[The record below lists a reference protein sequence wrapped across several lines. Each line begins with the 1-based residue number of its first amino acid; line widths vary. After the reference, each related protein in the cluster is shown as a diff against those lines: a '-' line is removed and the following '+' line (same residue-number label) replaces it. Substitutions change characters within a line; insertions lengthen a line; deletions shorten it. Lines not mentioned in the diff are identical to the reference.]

1 LARNLVKTKKG
12 AGMKRVFL
20 VGMAMLATMML
31 LGGCRGSKRP
41 SESKSLTQQLQ
52 QLGSGLEKLSE
63 AADEYAQNAESGGSK
78 KPSELTSFT
87 QQLESGLEKLSEV
100 ADEYAQYPDSD
111 RAALAISLDV
121 MGYGTLKPQI
131 LGEYEPKIVKSQYPL
146 QKSETAYA
154 LFGIKVLA
162 LKASESI
169 KASFN
174 YTITSVEADQCSIG
188 VEHTDFKS
196 NSESGSLS
204 AYYFGDWSVFGPN
217 GPTVGQNFLAYSSYH
232 ASKIKIGIALPII
245 VIDGV
250 ELK

>member
-1 LARNLVKTKKG
+1 MKG
-12 AGMKRVFL
+12 RFLWFCFL
-20 VGMAMLATMML
+20 VVLF
-31 LGGCRGSKRP
+31 LGACGGKKA
-41 SESKSLTQQLQ
+41 SESKSLTQQL
-52 QLGSGLEKLSE
+52 
-63 AADEYAQNAESGGSK
+63 
-78 KPSELTSFT
+78 

-100 ADEYAQYPDSD
+100 ADEYSQNAESSFTQQLESGLEKLSAVADEYAQNVESD
-111 RAALAISLDV
+111 RAALALSLDV

-174 YTITSVEADQCSIG
+174 YTITSVDADQCTIG

-196 NSESGSLS
+196 DSESGSSS
-204 AYYFGDWSVFGPN
+204 AYYFGDWSAFGPN
-217 GPTVGQNFLAYSSYH
+217 GPTVGQNFLAYASYH
-232 ASKIKIGIALPII
+232 ASKIKIGIALPIV
-245 VIDGV
+245 VIDGI